1 MCVST
6 IGARRIVDVFE
17 VNTQQASEMTMQHWV
32 KYFTAEERTEILN
45 VISLEFSHTRLEEL
59 VESPYVVSAY
69 PSN

>member
-6 IGARRIVDVFE
+6 LGARRIVDVFE

-32 KYFTAEERTEILN
+32 KYFTAVERNEILN

-59 VESPYVVSAY
+59 VESPDVVSAF
-69 PSN
+69 PNS